1 MGPRPQKGTYSKVKQ
16 SPKTE
21 EERRKHFKHRKGIP
35 KFSDLFINKD
45 ENESDPFDT
54 LFETS
59 SEDRGKLKKL
69 KHKVS
74 AKQRR
79 PLAVKNSLLNSTLS
93 SSHNSANDTFDKLL
107 KEVKF
112 PSVVANSSNH
122 LSSSAG
128 SSLEADGILYQSLF
142 SSVACSTAAAQ
153 NHDHKEET
161 KPISPTKES
170 KKNIENKR
178 ANKRK
183 KEKKETKASRSKAAG
198 KTGGKAS
205 TRKNKKGAKPPVIAD
220 HCQDEMQEVASLF
233 PSGTTFKVPVIQL
246 HRITTFTTPPVCRTQ
261 KNISEEKMVESPLEV
276 QHKPKEG
283 LRGKS
288 SDKGDVITST
298 PADISRQ
305 KAVLKNGK
313 TWSMPST
320 PTLEHL
326 VSPVP
331 KESYLV
337 ALSNSSNFESPM
349 SFKSKSNIHS
359 NHEGQSEQSV
369 ESRYETCN
377 SEINCKSLDSSP
389 AVASE
394 AIGIISRCHQNEN
407 YRDSESEVKRF
418 YNSSLELESG
428 PFKGV
433 VIPTHYSAKAQKNS
447 FCHAENSE
455 PEISVELSKVIGL
468 RNVGTAR
475 TLTNKVTTRKKKGA
489 AVEIRNEFESSADL
503 STLERSLAH
512 MYKRNR
518 KNTKQL
524 GSKLSLKKSWAKPS
538 PVLTRLR
545 LKAPRQTKN
554 YDTSVDSVV
563 AAPENTKCTSI
574 NLLSSIEKSLVIGR
588 QKRISK
594 GRIRAKHHIHLEIS
608 DTDTSLVIPR
618 RPPKKL
624 SLRKKRKDNASLN
637 PSNRNS
643 HCEPAENTFQFMLDA
658 DLSSVIVA
666 ENSLVKRRSGR
677 LLAMKQQTS
686 VSSPKLLRRKSARLC
701 KNNLDESATKSQCEN
716 ENYINTSRVQNQ
728 SDLKELSLKDFSRMS
743 AKSVQG
749 LEANAM
755 SFGSVNST
763 VFTDFQ
769 TRKERRGNQLV
780 YCKLEASE
788 DIFDTSDTNI
798 SKADNE
804 EPVGFEEPQVTDR
817 DLENAKQ
824 ISSSEKCI
832 DSQEQAPPRGDSC
845 HLAESSI
852 YENSL
857 LELEELED
865 VCRSVKVQCMIPMKG
880 GKGWRRSC
888 LSMAAAKI
896 PHRPDET
903 GIRRQ
908 TVHFVSDGHR
918 RRTGGRIS
926 AIPLDMSRRIH
937 QMGIAHEV
945 DLHSSQHTSFHTVVS
960 IDTTEP
966 AIPSDPREYVLKL
979 CSQVTPVPIDEC
991 FTESRL
997 VSCKK
1002 IGEGV
1007 YGEVFMTRPNPSNLE
1022 GATVLKIMPIEG
1034 DFEVNGEPQKKFG
1047 EIVSEIVISLEL
1059 SNLRKSENESNWTEN
1074 FVNVLNSWCVQGCYM
1089 QDLLNMWDL
1098 YHEEKGSENDRPDLF
1113 PDSQLYIVLEFGH
1126 GGGDLES
1133 YVFNNAGES
1142 LAVFFQIA
1150 YSLAVAEQE
1159 LEFEHR
1165 DLHWGNVLVAPT
1177 KDSVI
1182 DFRVAG
1188 ANYKLP
1194 TKGLKAT
1201 VIDFTLSRLR
1211 LKHCV
1216 MYNNL
1221 GEDPSLFT
1229 AEGDYQFEIYRQ
1241 MRKANGNDWEKFTPY
1256 TNVLW
1261 LHYILDKMIGECYYK
1276 KVKTKVHTSNLA
1288 QLRKLKGKMLSY
1300 ESATDFVFQREMNI

>member
-1 MGPRPQKGTYSKVKQ
+1 MGPRPQKGTYSKVKP
-16 SPKTE
+16 SPRTE
-21 EERRKHFKHRKGIP
+21 EEKRKHFKRRKVIP
-35 KFSDLFINKD
+35 KFSDLFINKN
-45 ENESDPFDT
+45 ENESDPFDA

-59 SEDRGKLKKL
+59 NKNHGNLKKS
-69 KHKVS
+69 KRKVPG
-74 AKQRR
+74 KQRR
-79 PLAVKNSLLNSTLS
+79 PLAVNNSLLNSTLG

-107 KEVKF
+107 KETKL
-112 PSVVANSSNH
+112 PSVVANSSNQ

-128 SSLEADGILYQSLF
+128 SSLEVDGILYQSLF
-142 SSVACSTAAAQ
+142 SSVACLTKTAQ

-161 KPISPTKES
+161 KHILPTKES
-170 KKNIENKR
+170 KKDTENKR

-183 KEKKETKASRSKAAG
+183 KEREEKGSKSKPTG
-198 KTGGKAS
+198 NNGGKAS
-205 TRKNKKGAKPPVIAD
+205 TKEIT
-220 HCQDEMQEVASLF
+220 SLF
-233 PSGTTFKVPVIQL
+233 PAGMTFKVPVIQL

-261 KNISEEKMVESPLEV
+261 KKISEVKELAESPLEA
-276 QHKPKEG
+276 QSKPQEVLG
-283 LRGKS
+283 RKS

-298 PADISRQ
+298 PADVSRL
-305 KAVLKNGK
+305 KAVVKNGK

-326 VSPVP
+326 ISPVP

-337 ALSNSSNFESPM
+337 ALSNSSDFESPM

-377 SEINCKSLDSSP
+377 SEINSKSSDSLP

-394 AIGIISRCHQNEN
+394 AKGTISACHLNKEN
-407 YRDSESEVKRF
+407 YRDSESEMKRF

-433 VIPTHYSAKAQKNS
+433 VIPARDNTKARKSS
-447 FCHAENSE
+447 FGHAESSE
-455 PEISVELSKVIGL
+455 SEISVELSNVIGL

-475 TLTNKVTTRKKKGA
+475 TLKNRVTTRKRKGA
-489 AVEIRNEFESSADL
+489 AVEIRNKFESSADL
-503 STLERSLAH
+503 SNLERSLAH
-512 MYKRNR
+512 MSKRNGQLTKSKQSLR
-518 KNTKQL
+518 TKQL

-545 LKAPRQTKN
+545 QKAPRQTKI
-554 YDTSVDSVV
+554 YDISLESLV
-563 AAPENTKCTSI
+563 AAQENKKSTSI
-574 NLLSSIEKSLVIGR
+574 SNLSGTEKSLVIGR
-588 QKRISK
+588 RKRISK
-594 GRIRAKHHIHLEIS
+594 VTGSVKNRIQLETS

-624 SLRKKRKDNASLN
+624 SLRKKVKDNTSLK
-637 PSNRNS
+637 PSNGNS
-643 HCEPAENTFQFMLDA
+643 QFMSDA
-658 DLSSVIVA
+658 DLSSVSMA
-666 ENSLVKRRSGR
+666 ENSQVKRRSGR
-677 LLAMKQQTS
+677 LLAMKRQTF
-686 VSSPKLLRRKSARLC
+686 VPSPKLLRRKSARLC
-701 KNNLDESATKSQCEN
+701 KNHLEESATKSQSEN
-716 ENYINTSRVQNQ
+716 ENYSNTSRIQNQ
-728 SDLKELSLKDFSRMS
+728 TDLKELSLKNLSRMS
-743 AKSVQG
+743 ARSVQG
-749 LEANAM
+749 LEATAM
-755 SFGSVNST
+755 SFGSVNTT

-780 YCKLEASE
+780 YCKLESSE
-788 DIFDTSDTNI
+788 DMFDTSGTHI
-798 SKADNE
+798 SEVQNE
-804 EPVGFEEPQVTDR
+804 EPVGFEEPQVIDK
-817 DLENAKQ
+817 DPENAEQ
-824 ISSSEKCI
+824 TSSDEKDT
-832 DSQEQAPPRGDSC
+832 DSLEQAPPSGDSC
-845 HLAESSI
+845 HLVESSI
-852 YENSL
+852 HENSL

-865 VCRSVKVQCMIPMKG
+865 VCRSVKVQCMIPVKG

-888 LSMAAAKI
+888 LSIAAAKI
-896 PHRPDET
+896 PHRQDET

-908 TVHFVSDGHR
+908 TVHTVSDVHR
-918 RRTGGRIS
+918 RRTGMRIS
-926 AIPLDMSRRIH
+926 AIPLDISRHIQ
-937 QMGIAHEV
+937 QMGIAHKV
-945 DLHSSQHTSFHTVVS
+945 DMHTSHHTSFHTVVS
-960 IDTTEP
+960 TDASEP
-966 AIPSDPREYVLKL
+966 AVPSDPREYVLKL
-979 CSQVTPVPIDEC
+979 CSQVAPVPIDEC

-1074 FVNVLNSWCVQGCYM
+1074 FVNVLNSWCVQGSYI
-1089 QDLLNMWDL
+1089 QDLLNMWDV
-1098 YHEEKGSENDRPDLF
+1098 YNEEKGSENDRPDLF

-1142 LAVFFQIA
+1142 LAVFLQIA

-1177 KDSVI
+1177 KDSVM

-1188 ANYKLP
+1188 ATYSLP

-1201 VIDFTLSRLR
+1201 VIDFTLSRLH
-1211 LKHCV
+1211 LNHCV

-1261 LHYILDKMIGECYYK
+1261 LHYILDKMISECYYK
-1276 KVKTKVHTSNLA
+1276 KVKTKVHSSNLA

>member
-1 MGPRPQKGTYSKVKQ
+1 MGPRPQKGTYSKVKP
-16 SPKTE
+16 SPRTE
-21 EERRKHFKHRKGIP
+21 EEKRKHFKRRKVIP
-35 KFSDLFINKD
+35 KFSDLFINKN
-45 ENESDPFDT
+45 ENESDPFDA

-59 SEDRGKLKKL
+59 NKNHGNLKKS
-69 KHKVS
+69 KRKVPG
-74 AKQRR
+74 KQRR
-79 PLAVKNSLLNSTLS
+79 PLAVNNSLLNSTLG

-107 KEVKF
+107 KETKL
-112 PSVVANSSNH
+112 PSVVANSSNQ

-128 SSLEADGILYQSLF
+128 SSLEVDGILYQSLF
-142 SSVACSTAAAQ
+142 SSVACLTATAQ

-161 KPISPTKES
+161 KHILPTKES
-170 KKNIENKR
+170 KKDTENKR

-183 KEKKETKASRSKAAG
+183 KEREEKGSKSKPTG
-198 KTGGKAS
+198 NNGGKAS
-205 TRKNKKGAKPPVIAD
+205 TKEIT
-220 HCQDEMQEVASLF
+220 SLF
-233 PSGTTFKVPVIQL
+233 PAGMTFKVPVIQL

-261 KNISEEKMVESPLEV
+261 KKISEVKELAESPLEA
-276 QHKPKEG
+276 QSKPQEVLG
-283 LRGKS
+283 RKS

-298 PADISRQ
+298 PADVSRL
-305 KAVLKNGK
+305 KAVVKNGK

-326 VSPVP
+326 ISPVP

-337 ALSNSSNFESPM
+337 ALSNSSDFESPM

-377 SEINCKSLDSSP
+377 SEINSKSSDSLP

-394 AIGIISRCHQNEN
+394 AKGTISACHLNKEN
-407 YRDSESEVKRF
+407 YRDSESEMKRF

-433 VIPTHYSAKAQKNS
+433 VIPARDNTKARKSS
-447 FCHAENSE
+447 FGHAESSE
-455 PEISVELSKVIGL
+455 SEISVELSNVIGL

-475 TLTNKVTTRKKKGA
+475 TLKNRVTTRKRKGA
-489 AVEIRNEFESSADL
+489 AVEIRNKFESSADL
-503 STLERSLAH
+503 SNLERSLAH
-512 MYKRNR
+512 MSKRNGQLTKSKQSLR
-518 KNTKQL
+518 TKQL

-545 LKAPRQTKN
+545 QKAPRQTKI
-554 YDTSVDSVV
+554 YDISLESLV
-563 AAPENTKCTSI
+563 AAQENKKSTSI
-574 NLLSSIEKSLVIGR
+574 SNLSGTEKSLVIGR
-588 QKRISK
+588 RKRISK
-594 GRIRAKHHIHLEIS
+594 VTGSVKNRIQLETS

-624 SLRKKRKDNASLN
+624 SLRKKVKDNTSLK
-637 PSNRNS
+637 PSNGNS
-643 HCEPAENTFQFMLDA
+643 QFMSDA
-658 DLSSVIVA
+658 DLSSVSMA
-666 ENSLVKRRSGR
+666 ENSQVKRRSGR
-677 LLAMKQQTS
+677 LLAMKRQTF
-686 VSSPKLLRRKSARLC
+686 VPSPKLLRRKSARLC
-701 KNNLDESATKSQCEN
+701 KNHLEESATKSQSEN
-716 ENYINTSRVQNQ
+716 ENYSNTSRIQNQ
-728 SDLKELSLKDFSRMS
+728 TDLKELSLKNLSRMS
-743 AKSVQG
+743 ARSVQG
-749 LEANAM
+749 LEATAM
-755 SFGSVNST
+755 SFGSVNTT

-780 YCKLEASE
+780 YCKLESSE
-788 DIFDTSDTNI
+788 DMFDTSGTHI
-798 SKADNE
+798 SEVQNE
-804 EPVGFEEPQVTDR
+804 EPVGFEEPQVIDK
-817 DLENAKQ
+817 DPENAEQ
-824 ISSSEKCI
+824 TSSDEKDT
-832 DSQEQAPPRGDSC
+832 DSLEQAPPSGDSC
-845 HLAESSI
+845 HLVESSI
-852 YENSL
+852 HENSL

-865 VCRSVKVQCMIPMKG
+865 VCRSVKVQCMIPVKG

-888 LSMAAAKI
+888 LSIAAAKI
-896 PHRPDET
+896 PHRQDET

-908 TVHFVSDGHR
+908 TVHTVSDVHR
-918 RRTGGRIS
+918 RRTGMRIS
-926 AIPLDMSRRIH
+926 AIPLDISRHIQ
-937 QMGIAHEV
+937 QMGIAHKV
-945 DLHSSQHTSFHTVVS
+945 DMHTSHHTSFHTVVS
-960 IDTTEP
+960 TDASEP
-966 AIPSDPREYVLKL
+966 AVPSDPREYVLKL
-979 CSQVTPVPIDEC
+979 CSQVAPVPIDEC

-1074 FVNVLNSWCVQGCYM
+1074 FVNVLNSWCVQGSYI
-1089 QDLLNMWDL
+1089 QDLLNMWDV
-1098 YHEEKGSENDRPDLF
+1098 YNEEKGSENDRPDLF

-1142 LAVFFQIA
+1142 LAVFLQIA

-1177 KDSVI
+1177 KDSVM

-1188 ANYKLP
+1188 ATYSLP

-1201 VIDFTLSRLR
+1201 VIDFTLSRLH
-1211 LKHCV
+1211 LNHCV

-1261 LHYILDKMIGECYYK
+1261 LHYILDKMISECYYK
-1276 KVKTKVHTSNLA
+1276 KVKTKVHSSNLA

>member
-1 MGPRPQKGTYSKVKQ
+1 MGPRPQKGTYSKVKPA
-16 SPKTE
+16 PKTE
-21 EERRKHFKHRKGIP
+21 EEKRKHFKQRKVIP

-45 ENESDPFDT
+45 ENESDPFDAV
-54 LFETS
+54 FETS
-59 SEDRGKLKKL
+59 NADHGKLKKS
-69 KHKVS
+69 KRKVPG
-74 AKQRR
+74 KQRR
-79 PLAVKNSLLNSTLS
+79 PLTVNNTLLNSSLG

-107 KEVKF
+107 KEAKL
-112 PSVVANSSNH
+112 PSVVANSSNQ

-128 SSLEADGILYQSLF
+128 SSLEVDGILYQSLF
-142 SSVACSTAAAQ
+142 SSVACSTATAQ

-161 KPISPTKES
+161 KHVLPTKES
-170 KKNIENKR
+170 KKDTENKR

-183 KEKKETKASRSKAAG
+183 KEREEKGSKS
-198 KTGGKAS
+198 KTVGNNGGKAS
-205 TRKNKKGAKPPVIAD
+205 ARKNAIKEIAS
-220 HCQDEMQEVASLF
+220 VF
-233 PSGTTFKVPVIQL
+233 PSGTIFKIPVIQL
-246 HRITTFTTPPVCRTQ
+246 RRTTSFTTPPVCRTQ
-261 KNISEEKMVESPLEV
+261 KKIGEEKELAESPFEV
-276 QHKPKEG
+276 QSKAQEV
-283 LRGKS
+283 LRHKS

-298 PADISRQ
+298 PADVSRL
-305 KAVLKNGK
+305 KAVVKDGK

-320 PTLEHL
+320 PTLEHFI
-326 VSPVP
+326 SPVP

-337 ALSNSSNFESPM
+337 ALSNSSDFESPM

-359 NHEGQSEQSV
+359 NHEGQSEQSA
-369 ESRYETCN
+369 ESRYETC
-377 SEINCKSLDSSP
+377 SSDISSKSSDSLP

-394 AIGIISRCHQNEN
+394 AKGTISACHLNKEN
-407 YRDSESEVKRF
+407 YRDSGSETERF

-433 VIPTHYSAKAQKNS
+433 VIPSHDRTRARKSS
-447 FCHAENSE
+447 FGLAESSE
-455 PEISVELSKVIGL
+455 PETSVELSSIIGL

-475 TLTNKVTTRKKKGA
+475 TLKNKVTTRKKKAA
-489 AVEIRNEFESSADL
+489 AVEIRNKFESSADL
-503 STLERSLAH
+503 SNLERSLAH
-512 MYKRNR
+512 LYKRNGQLTISKQNLR
-518 KNTKQL
+518 INTKQL

-545 LKAPRQTKN
+545 QKAPRQTKI
-554 YDTSVDSVV
+554 YDISLDSVV
-563 AAPENTKCTSI
+563 SAQENSKS
-574 NLLSSIEKSLVIGR
+574 NSKSQLSGTEKSLVIGR
-588 QKRISK
+588 RKRISK
-594 GRIRAKHHIHLEIS
+594 EAGCVKNRIQLDTS

-624 SLRKKRKDNASLN
+624 SVRKKVKDNTSLK
-637 PSNRNS
+637 PSKRNS
-643 HCEPAENTFQFMLDA
+643 QFMSDA
-658 DLSSVIVA
+658 DLSSVSVA
-666 ENSLVKRRSGR
+666 ENSQVKRRSGR
-677 LLAMKQQTS
+677 LLAMKRQTF
-686 VSSPKLLRRKSARLC
+686 VPSPKLLRRKYAKLC
-701 KNNLDESATKSQCEN
+701 KNHLEESATKLQCEN
-716 ENYINTSRVQNQ
+716 ENHINTSRIHNQ
-728 SDLKELSLKDFSRMS
+728 TDLRELSLKNLSRMS
-743 AKSVQG
+743 AKSVQV
-749 LEANAM
+749 LEATAM
-755 SFGSVNST
+755 SFGSVDTT

-780 YCKLEASE
+780 YCKLESSG
-788 DIFDTSDTNI
+788 DMFDTSDTHI
-798 SKADNE
+798 SEVHNE
-804 EPVGFEEPQVTDR
+804 ESDGFEEPQVIDK
-817 DLENAKQ
+817 DLENSEQ
-824 ISSSEKCI
+824 TSSDEKDV
-832 DSQEQAPPRGDSC
+832 DSLEQTPPSGDSC
-845 HLAESSI
+845 PLVESSI
-852 YENSL
+852 HENSL

-865 VCRSVKVQCMIPMKG
+865 VCRSVKVQCMIPVKG

-896 PHRPDET
+896 PHRQDET

-908 TVHFVSDGHR
+908 TVHTVSDGHR
-918 RRTGGRIS
+918 RRTGRRIS
-926 AIPLDMSRRIH
+926 AIPQDISRHIQ
-937 QMGIAHEV
+937 QMGTAHKV
-945 DLHSSQHTSFHTVVS
+945 DMHSSHHTSFHAVVS
-960 IDTTEP
+960 SDASEP

-979 CSQVTPVPIDEC
+979 CSQVAPVPIDEC

-1007 YGEVFMTRPNPSNLE
+1007 YGEVFMTRPNPNNLE

-1059 SNLRKSENESNWTEN
+1059 SNLRKSENEPNWTEN
-1074 FVNVLNSWCVQGCYM
+1074 YVNVLNSWCVQGSYI
-1089 QDLLNMWDL
+1089 QDLLNMWDV
-1098 YHEEKGSENDRPDLF
+1098 YNEEKGSENDRPDLF

-1142 LAVFFQIA
+1142 LAVFLQIA

-1177 KDSVI
+1177 KESMM
-1182 DFRVAG
+1182 DFRVSG
-1188 ANYKLP
+1188 ATYRLP

-1201 VIDFTLSRLR
+1201 VIDFTLSRLH

-1276 KVKTKVHTSNLA
+1276 KVKTKVHSSNLA
-1288 QLRKLKGKMLSY
+1288 QLRKLKGKMLSC